1 MGSLG
6 YQILHGGS
14 LILLFMFIILF
25 SKMVND
31 WLTPFSVDEELTL
44 KDNVAFAISIGGYLT
59 ATTIIF
65 VGAMIG
71 PSQGIFQDLL
81 LVGGYSIL
89 GIGLLNI
96 SRYINDLCILY
107 KFSNVKEIITDRNE
121 GTGAVQFGSYVA
133 SGLIVAGSISGEGG
147 GILTAVIFFVLG
159 QVALIGF
166 TWLYNVITP
175 FDVHDEIEKDNVAAG
190 IAFGG
195 ALIALGFILMKGAS
209 GNFISWSHNLKK
221 FALDA
226 LLIFLLLPI
235 VRIFFDKIIIP
246 KSDLNHEI
254 KNDKNIGA
262 GFLEAIVMIG
272 FSVILYFSMS

>member
-1 MGSLG
+1 MEGLG

-14 LILLFMFIILF
+14 LILLFMFIILL

-59 ATTIIF
+59 ATTIVF
-65 VGAMIG
+65 VGAMTG
-71 PSQGIFQDLL
+71 PSKGIFQDLL

-96 SRYINDLCILY
+96 SRYINDSCILY

-147 GILTAVIFFVLG
+147 GILTAVAFFVLG

-166 TWLYNVITP
+166 TWIYNVITP

-254 KNDKNIGA
+254 KNDRNIGA
-262 GFLEAIVMIG
+262 GFLEAMVMIG
-272 FSVILYFSMS
+272 FSVVLYFSMS

>member
-1 MGSLG
+1 MEGLG

-14 LILLFMFIILF
+14 LILLFMFIILL

-59 ATTIIF
+59 ATTIVF

-96 SRYINDLCILY
+96 SRYINDSCILY

-147 GILTAVIFFVLG
+147 GILTAVAFFVLG

-254 KNDKNIGA
+254 KNDRNIGA